1 MNGISD
7 GDFLFLSYIQVK
19 MLSLSDQVNDYKSR
33 EALIPWVAMRDGQE
47 DWRLYDE
54 YRAGVSPAELLE

>member
-19 MLSLSDQVNDYKSR
+19 MLSLSDQVNDYKPR
-33 EALIPWVAMRDGQE
+33 EALI
-47 DWRLYDE
+47 
-54 YRAGVSPAELLE
+54 S

>member
-19 MLSLSDQVNDYKSR
+19 MLSLSDQVNDYKPR
-33 EALIPWVAMRDGQE
+33 EALISWVAMRDGQKT
-47 DWRLYDE
+47 D
-54 YRAGVSPAELLE
+54 ACMMNTELGFHLLNY